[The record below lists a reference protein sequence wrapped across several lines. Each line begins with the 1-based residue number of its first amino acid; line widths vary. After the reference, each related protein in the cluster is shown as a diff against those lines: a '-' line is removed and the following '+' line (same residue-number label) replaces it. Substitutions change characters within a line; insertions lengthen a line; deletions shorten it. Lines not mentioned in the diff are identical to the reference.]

1 MDCPHGASVD
11 LEVVH
16 VEFEGG
22 PALALCA
29 KECGAL
35 VRRRIAAIQVKPHG
49 MLSRGISGIAGMTL
63 IVNFPGSPAAVREG
77 FPVIA
82 PTLAHAV
89 RTLRGDSRHGA
100 RD

>member
-1 MDCPHGASVD
+1 
-11 LEVVH
+11 
-16 VEFEGG
+16 
-22 PALALCA
+22 
-29 KECGAL
+29 
-35 VRRRIAAIQVKPHG
+35 
-49 MLSRGISGIAGMTL
+49 MTL
-63 IVNFPGSPAAVREG
+63 IINFPGSPKAVREG

>member
-1 MDCPHGASVD
+1 
-11 LEVVH
+11 
-16 VEFEGG
+16 
-22 PALALCA
+22 
-29 KECGAL
+29 
-35 VRRRIAAIQVKPHG
+35 